1 MNLNILASYI
11 VENYGDISG
20 KKAFQK
26 IFYFLT
32 EAEVPTGLNYTLYH
46 YGPYSSQLDYGS
58 AQMEL
63 AGAISVI
70 PKGRG
75 YEITLGAK
83 SKEFSQEES
92 LNEFKEVIDQVLSK
106 LPLKNPLMLELY
118 STTHYAAKV
127 LKDVYDN
134 YEKND
139 VVDEVK
145 RIKKDKFSVKQIE
158 EAYEFLTKENL
169 M

>member
-1 MNLNILASYI
+1 MNQNVIASYI
-11 VENYGDISG
+11 VENYGNISG

-32 EAEVPTGLNYTLYH
+32 EANVPTGLNYTLYH
-46 YGPYSSQLDYGS
+46 YGPYSSQLDYNS

-63 AGAISVI
+63 AGAISII
-70 PKGRG
+70 PKTRG
-75 YEITLGAK
+75 YEITAGTK
-83 SKEFSQEES
+83 SGEFSQDES
-92 LNEFKEVIDQVLSK
+92 INEYKESIDGVLNK

-127 LKDVYDN
+127 LKDIYDN

-139 VVDEVK
+139 VVTEVK
-145 RIKKDKFSVKQIE
+145 QIKKDKFSIKQIE
-158 EAYEFLTKENL
+158 EAYDFLIEEEFL
-169 M
+169 